1 MFGNLTNSLIDN
13 LLCFC
18 FRSKMSVVNF
28 GQKLYQKRTKY
39 QMIVSLICKVLLRNG
54 ICNFSER
61 LRYESLRY
69 LKSFRG
75 NHKNIKFN
83 KTEGCLTNLEV
94 YQTVQ
99 FKDRCSEKDVK
110 YSSETLF
117 TASIFSKKLVCK
129 SFSKIEIEQK
139 I

>member
-1 MFGNLTNSLIDN
+1 MLGILITSLIDN
-13 LLCFC
+13 LPCFD

-28 GQKLYQKRTKY
+28 DQKLYQKRTKY
-39 QMIVSLICKVLLRNG
+39 QMIVSLICKVLHRSG
-54 ICNFSER
+54 ICNFFER

-99 FKDRCSEKDVK
+99 FKDWCSEKDRK
-110 YSSETLF
+110 YRSETLF
-117 TASIFSKKLVCK
+117 IASVLSNKLIK
-129 SFSKIEIEQK
+129 AFQK
-139 I
+139 LK